1 MSEKEK
7 NWVFLVFFLWTF
19 LVGSVLSSTYLVQF
33 NFFLFIMSFRQ
44 RGCELYE
51 LYQQEFLRYDD
62 LLEVCKEIIENCEE
76 FLT

>member
-1 MSEKEK
+1 M
-7 NWVFLVFFLWTF
+7 
-19 LVGSVLSSTYLVQF
+19 LSSTSLVQF

-62 LLEVCKEIIENCEE
+62 LLEECKEIIGNCEE
-76 FLT
+76 FLTCDWEEFKNEVEKLLSANIIWR